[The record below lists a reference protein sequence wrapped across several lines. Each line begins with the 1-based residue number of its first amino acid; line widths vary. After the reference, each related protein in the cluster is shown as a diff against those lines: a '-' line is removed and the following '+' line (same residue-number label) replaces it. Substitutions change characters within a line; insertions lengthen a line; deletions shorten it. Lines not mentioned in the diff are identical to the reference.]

1 MISLVDLNRANK
13 TVDNVDIVDK
23 ELGIDKSPIGI
34 I

>member
-1 MISLVDLNRANK
+1 MISLVELNRANK
-13 TVDNVDIVDK
+13 TVDNVDIVDN